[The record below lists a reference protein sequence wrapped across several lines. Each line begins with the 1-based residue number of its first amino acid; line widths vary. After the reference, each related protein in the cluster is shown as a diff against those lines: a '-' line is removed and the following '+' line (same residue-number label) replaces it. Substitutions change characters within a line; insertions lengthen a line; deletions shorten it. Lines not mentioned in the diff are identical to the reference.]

1 MLHDRLVFS
10 FFFFQT
16 EQMECAIHILYTE
29 LPIYLHYTCIVSI
42 NPYINKIFT
51 NIMVHNWNTEFNM
64 TRNNSSLFSKICPDL
79 FHDDKTLNNI
89 HNLLL
94 IYTPNIGTRGVF
106 ILFLQYGNH
115 AFFKTLF
122 PLNFYLYFSILFRK
136 LDNNNFEM
144 QLSKLKFYYHYIFK

>member
-1 MLHDRLVFS
+1 MIMYDELNQHSLVILHEKKCCMIGWYLA
-10 FFFFQT
+10 FFFQT

-79 FHDDKTLNNI
+79 FHDDKTLNTI

-94 IYTPNIGTRGVF
+94 IRQT
-106 ILFLQYGNH
+106 
-115 AFFKTLF
+115 
-122 PLNFYLYFSILFRK
+122 
-136 LDNNNFEM
+136 
-144 QLSKLKFYYHYIFK
+144 